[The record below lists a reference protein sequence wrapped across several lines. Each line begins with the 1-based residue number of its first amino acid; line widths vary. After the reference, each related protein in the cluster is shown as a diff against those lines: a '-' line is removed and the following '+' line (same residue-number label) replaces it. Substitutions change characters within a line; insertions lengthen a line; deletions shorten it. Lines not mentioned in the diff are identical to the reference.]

1 MSAAEYLR
9 EIAETAQAIAERA
22 KNIPVGNEDSKSL
35 LWDLKFALFELKSIE
50 SDLDNLT
57 EDDYRNESEN

>member
-1 MSAAEYLR
+1 MSAAEYLK
-9 EIAETAQAIAERA
+9 EIAETAQAIAQRA

-57 EDDYRNESEN
+57 EDDYRNGN

>member
-9 EIAETAQAIAERA
+9 EIAETAKAIAERA

-57 EDDYRNESEN
+57 EDDYRNGN